1 MMKDINYF
9 INLLNLFLI
18 FIYFI
23 FINVELV
30 INEFKYLL
38 TFLILSNLSIKF
50 YNWYNFNTSKKKNIN
65 IIIDSFFFNERFTRL
80 NILIFSII
88 IPVFMIFQKDSLVI
102 DVLIEK
108 ISFLLVFIFS
118 LIGFYLEFFI
128 LESKLNK

>member
-30 INEFKYLL
+30 NNEFKYLL
-38 TFLILSNLSIKF
+38 TFLILLNLSIKF

-80 NILIFSII
+80 NIMIFSII

-102 DVLIEK
+102 DILIEK
-108 ISFLLVFIFS
+108 ISFLFVFIFS

>member
-38 TFLILSNLSIKF
+38 TFFILSNLSIKF

-102 DVLIEK
+102 DVLIKK